1 MIDTKYKKNVINI
14 LKKNGFKFLDKQQSE
29 LIKKSDIFKDS
40 YNYIF
45 IKLKQWRFL
54 NDKLKKVAII
64 IQLEWAVVGF

>member
-1 MIDTKYKKNVINI
+1 MKTILSSKKCKAISIEINDRYKIQKKNVINI

-45 IKLKQWRFL
+45 YKT
-54 NDKLKKVAII
+54 
-64 IQLEWAVVGF
+64 